1 MKTKI
6 VIDYVVSEDNYY
18 IYKVLNYREVDGQCA
33 PLWSDIYETLE
44 SGYFYD
50 SDELDEW
57 LETEEE
63 NIEVVIDYRKNY

>member
-6 VIDYVVSEDNYY
+6 VIDYVVSEDNFY
-18 IYKVLNYREVDGQCA
+18 IYKVLNYREGQFA
-33 PLWSDIYETLE
+33 PLWDDIYETLE
-44 SGYFYD
+44 TGYFYD

-57 LETEEE
+57 LEAEEE

>member
-1 MKTKI
+1 MKT
-6 VIDYVVSEDNYY
+6 IDTLVT
-18 IYKVLNYREVDGQCA
+18 
-33 PLWSDIYETLE
+33 DIYETLE

-57 LETEEE
+57 LEAEEE